1 MDGGS
6 AFTLADVYRTGTYA
20 PYTRALRQCSAP
32 PIALIAFAQPA
43 GAFPDPP
50 TDDFTLAINDSSG
63 GTMVADVGAGR
74 SVTPFR
80 RGDLML
86 KPPGVTTHFAADVP
100 HAKRFLSMPASL
112 VTAMIAQAS
121 DGAVLDFG
129 GLHASPFRSRRVQT
143 LLDSI
148 WAEAREDNPYG
159 PLFTE
164 GAMLA
169 VTAAL
174 LRAAHP
180 APPAPRSVARL
191 SEAQLRRLEEWVE
204 MNLGESFTLGDM
216 ASAVGLSPFHFARAL
231 KATTGMTPRALV
243 TQRRVARAR
252 SLLLGGDLPLAEV
265 ALVCGFA
272 DQAHFTH
279 VFGRETGSTPGA
291 WRRSRR

>member
-6 AFTLADVYRTGTYA
+6 AFSLADVYRTGSYA
-20 PYTRALRQCSAP
+20 PYTRSLRQCSAP

-50 TDDFTLAINDSSG
+50 TNDFTLAINDSSG
-63 GTMVADVGAGR
+63 GRMIADVGAGR

-86 KPPGVTTHFAADVP
+86 KPPGVATHFAADAP
-100 HAKRFLSMPASL
+100 HAKRFLSLPASL
-112 VTAMIAQAS
+112 VTGMIAQAT
-121 DGAVLDFG
+121 DGAVLDFA
-129 GLHASPFRSRRVQT
+129 GLHAGPFRSRRVQT

-148 WAEAREDNPYG
+148 WAEARVENPYG
-159 PLFTE
+159 PVFTE
-164 GAMLA
+164 GALLA
-169 VTAAL
+169 LTAAL
-174 LRAAHP
+174 LRVANP

-191 SEAQLRRLEEWVE
+191 SEARLRRLEEWIE
-204 MNLGESFTLGDM
+204 QNLGESFGLTEM
-216 ASAVGLSPFHFARAL
+216 AAAVGLSAFHFARAL
-231 KATTGMTPRALV
+231 KATTGLTPRALV

-252 SLLLGGDLPLAEV
+252 TLLVAGELPLAEV

-279 VFGRETGSTPGA
+279 VFGREVGATPGA
-291 WRRSRR
+291 WRRARR